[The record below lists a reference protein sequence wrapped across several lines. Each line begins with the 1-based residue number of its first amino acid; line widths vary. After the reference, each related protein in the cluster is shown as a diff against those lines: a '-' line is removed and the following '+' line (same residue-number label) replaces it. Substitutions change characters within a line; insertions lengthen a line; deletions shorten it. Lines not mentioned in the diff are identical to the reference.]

1 MRASSRKAC
10 ARIRRKRRGDARGSP
25 FSNSTPSK
33 MVQRITYRRRCV
45 QPPVPPGPSR
55 SSRGSHSR
63 VAEAWWRDSG
73 KSFPSEKPYCRAS
86 HRAVPNGRGVAPETR
101 PTAKTACGARGH
113 RVRGASPSSRERPRR
128 RSRSPDAVAPRHAD
142 FFPGDIDDGRVEP
155 SGRTASRID
164 RLERRRA
171 HARASGAIAASRRR
185 SRRLDAARAFGS
197 ARRSDRSALGFF
209 HWLDASLRP
218 R

>member
-1 MRASSRKAC
+1 
-10 ARIRRKRRGDARGSP
+10 
-25 FSNSTPSK
+25 

-45 QPPVPPGPSR
+45 RLPVPPGPSQT
-55 SSRGSHSR
+55 SRGSHSR

-86 HRAVPNGRGVAPETR
+86 HRAVPNGRGVAPER
-101 PTAKTACGARGH
+101 RLTAKTSSGARGH
-113 RVRGASPSSRERPRR
+113 RARSASPSSRERPRR

-155 SGRTASRID
+155 SGRTASRIE

-171 HARASGAIAASRRR
+171 DARVSDGVAVSYRR

-209 HWLDASLRP
+209 YSPDASLCP